1 MENRNR
7 RMSVSEQERAQIRAA
22 KRRKRL
28 MIAMIERI
36 VAALIFVVV
45 LVIII
50 SATVKSVG
58 KSKERKEEKEIAEQ
72 EIQNIDPLA
81 GYTPIV
87 SDEELVTLTEEPTIE
102 VKQFTAIES
111 ANPLYIPGDVES
123 ANAILINM
131 DTNEI
136 IASKGGKDRIVPAS
150 MTKVLTVISAWKR
163 ITPEQLNE
171 SVIVP
176 QEAIDYSFK
185 HKCSCVGFE
194 PGEIVT
200 VRDLFYGT
208 ILPSGGDAAV
218 ALAIYIAGSQE
229 EFVNMMNADL
239 QEFGMGSTS
248 HMMNMVGIND
258 ENHYSTCYDMAM
270 LLERAMDDDFLAEV
284 LSAHIYTTSSSDEHP
299 EGLEISNWF
308 LRRIE
313 DKDFGG
319 TIWGAKTGYVDES
332 RSCSVSCEISNT
344 GVKYLCCTAGAHNS
358 WRCINDHASIYKNLC
373 Q

>member
-45 LVIII
+45 IITI
-50 SATVKSVG
+50 VSAIVKNVN
-58 KSKERKEEKEIAEQ
+58 KSKEKKEQKEVAQ
-72 EIQNIDPLA
+72 EEIVDEFA
-81 GYTPIV
+81 GYTPII
-87 SDEELVTLTEEPTIE
+87 SDEELLSITEEPE
-102 VKQFTAIES
+102 YELKQYTATES

-123 ANAILINM
+123 QNAILINM
-131 DTNEI
+131 DTDEI
-136 IASKGGKDRIVPAS
+136 IASKGGKERIAPAS
-150 MTKVLTVISAWKR
+150 MTKVLTVITAWKR
-163 ITPEQLNE
+163 ITSDQLNDNF
-171 SVIVP
+171 IVP

-194 PGEIVT
+194 PGEVVT
-200 VRDLFYGT
+200 VKDLFYGT

-218 ALAIYIAGSQE
+218 ALAVYIAGSQE
-229 EFVNMMNADL
+229 EFVKLMNEDL
-239 QEFGMGSTS
+239 QEFGMDTTS
-248 HMMNMVGIND
+248 HMMNMVGIYED
-258 ENHYSTCYDMAM
+258 NHYSTCYDMAM

-284 LSAHIYTTSSSDEHP
+284 LSAHVYTTSSSDQHP

-313 DKDFGG
+313 DKEFGG

-358 WRCINDHASIYKNLC
+358 WRCINDHVSIYKNLC
-373 Q
+373 P